1 MSMQPLSPSK
11 VLHGDGSL
19 WTASL
24 VIEVQISDGFPN
36 HHLNRQGLKAK
47 EGMLFQELDI
57 LAEQSYTNSR
67 FYIFNPQKFASK
79 VQTDLLTAARKRLQD
94 HIVHTG
100 LLIAGCKFS
109 SHTLAGWGDKD
120 KVQHQKFFYLKCS
133 KSILKNQP
141 IRTQGEGIKLASTN
155 NIRKL
160 HGRIN

>member
-11 VLHGDGSL
+11 VLHGDVSL

-24 VIEVQISDGFPN
+24 VMEAQISYGFPN
-36 HHLNRQGLKAK
+36 HHLNRQGLKGK
-47 EGMLFQELDI
+47 EGMLFQEVDI

-67 FYIFNPQKFASK
+67 FYIFNPQKFAPSK
-79 VQTDLLTAARKRLQD
+79 VQTDLTAARKRLQD
-94 HIVHTG
+94 HLVHTG
-100 LLIAGCKFS
+100 LIAGCKFS
-109 SHTLAGWGDKD
+109 SHTLLAGWGDK
-120 KVQHQKFFYLKCS
+120 VQYQKLFYLKCS

-160 HGRIN
+160 HGGRIN